1 MASEF
6 SESKMEGEIII
17 GAIDAITKA
26 YIRKNE
32 VFADAFNYFMY
43 DGAQVIQPEQLKEL
57 DPTEIAILFNENN
70 TKEPQNAKKE
80 IIQKYRDHLKLAT
93 IKEDGESAYILLGVE
108 NQTDVNYAMPVRNM
122 LYDALQYTRQVT
134 MIADK
139 HRAQKGKS
147 EYGASNRAEFISGF
161 HKNDKLLPVITLVL
175 FFNADEWDG
184 LRSLMDMME
193 ITNPIIRR
201 LVVDYPIYV
210 IDPQSLKDS
219 DFEKFHS
226 SLREVMGCIKY
237 SKDKRKLADFISN
250 NPRMN
255 MELTAA
261 RVIEAI
267 NHVPIKIEEGVDRFD
282 MCQAIEEMIEDGRKE
297 ERHRINQLNILL
309 SEKNRTEDIVKAAL
323 DKEYQEQLLKE
334 FDIE

>member
-175 FFNADEWDG
+175 FFNADEWVG
-184 LRSLMDMME
+184 PRSLMDMME

-210 IDPQSLKDS
+210 IAPQSLKDS
-219 DFEKFHS
+219 DFEKFRS

>member
-1 MASEF
+1 M
-6 SESKMEGEIII
+6 
-17 GAIDAITKA
+17 
-26 YIRKNE
+26 
-32 VFADAFNYFMY
+32 
-43 DGAQVIQPEQLKEL
+43 
-57 DPTEIAILFNENN
+57 
-70 TKEPQNAKKE
+70 
-80 IIQKYRDHLKLAT
+80 
-93 IKEDGESAYILLGVE
+93 
-108 NQTDVNYAMPVRNM
+108 
-122 LYDALQYTRQVT
+122 
-134 MIADK
+134 
-139 HRAQKGKS
+139 
-147 EYGASNRAEFISGF
+147 
-161 HKNDKLLPVITLVL
+161 LPVITLVL

-184 LRSLMDMME
+184 PRSLMDMME

-210 IDPQSLKDS
+210 IAPQSLKDS
-219 DFEKFHS
+219 DFEKFRS

>member
-32 VFADAFNYFMY
+32 VFADAFNYFMH

-93 IKEDGESAYILLGVE
+93 IKEDGESAYILLGIE

-184 LRSLMDMME
+184 PRSLMDMME

-210 IDPQSLKDS
+210 IEPQSLKDS

>member
-184 LRSLMDMME
+184 PRSLMDMME